1 MTGSQLVNS
10 ALYHHQAPFS
20 TLILSGPLRMLSDS
34 NRFLNQMVE
43 ILREIRAR
51 PLGTRILKILIPVQK
66 TELCRTMWVPQ
77 DLTCLGGSQAFYSQ
91 FANLFLHVVR
101 HQFQS
106 RGGARAVGQQWLKQA
121 LPGSLHMN
129 HDGGGPQFYIWR
141 KRCCWSVLQFYHWV
155 PLVSAFL
162 LGYYYYVI
170 VLTLAAERVLGKII
184 PKLYRLFLSKL
195 LSANFRYFS
204 QSYPKGA
211 FLGFF
216 FFKWIG
222 K

>member
-1 MTGSQLVNS
+1 MTGSQLENS

-101 HQFQS
+101 HQFQL

-211 FLGFF
+211 FLVFF
-216 FFKWIG
+216 FF
-222 K
+222 